1 MDAGQRNLERGR
13 WGMVMRST
21 AFTFA
26 VLACACAGTPDT
38 TPINSR
44 LVTTSNV
51 HIEVE
56 LGIEGDAIALALSGG
71 GARAAS
77 FSLGALQQLRDM
89 RDPSGGRL
97 IDRVALVTAVSG
109 GAITAAYFGQHGADG
124 LDRFR
129 AALLDKDW
137 QSRLHTSFIS
147 PNNWARLIQG
157 GLNGPDRLAEW
168 LDTHVFQGA
177 RMRDLPARPRIVIN
191 ATDLYTGAPFAFAS
205 PWFQAICSKL
215 GEVRVADAVAASM
228 AVPLAFRPIVVESYA
243 EGCAETLPSW
253 VDRAAKD
260 RAAPFL
266 LRETARAFR
275 LYRDPSRMKF
285 VHLADGGIV
294 DNFGLSS
301 LVTLRQ
307 ATETPYGLFS
317 PQDAVRIRRF
327 TFLVINAEMSVSGDW
342 ALTAKGPTGPALA
355 EAALGVAVNAPK
367 RAAADAFSAT
377 FDEWERELID
387 YRCGLSEEEA
397 QRLGARAAW
406 DCSAVD
412 FRIEV
417 IAFSDLPEA
426 QYKKLGAA
434 PTQVSLP
441 PELVDDLIAGGRQA
455 IATNAL
461 VQELTREFTSPA
473 S

>member
-1 MDAGQRNLERGR
+1 
-13 WGMVMRST
+13 
-21 AFTFA
+21 
-26 VLACACAGTPDT
+26 
-38 TPINSR
+38 
-44 LVTTSNV
+44 
-51 HIEVE
+51 
-56 LGIEGDAIALALSGG
+56 
-71 GARAAS
+71 
-77 FSLGALQQLRDM
+77 
-89 RDPSGGRL
+89 
-97 IDRVALVTAVSG
+97 
-109 GAITAAYFGQHGADG
+109 
-124 LDRFR
+124 
-129 AALLDKDW
+129 
-137 QSRLHTSFIS
+137 
-147 PNNWARLIQG
+147 
-157 GLNGPDRLAEW
+157 
-168 LDTHVFQGA
+168 
-177 RMRDLPARPRIVIN
+177 
-191 ATDLYTGAPFAFAS
+191 
-205 PWFQAICSKL
+205 
-215 GEVRVADAVAASM
+215 M

-243 EGCAETLPSW
+243 EGCAESLSSW
-253 VDRAAKD
+253 VDRAAED

-266 LRETARAFR
+266 LRETARAFQ

-301 LVTLRQ
+301 FVTLRQ
-307 ATETPYGLFS
+307 AAETPYGPFS
-317 PQDAVRIRRF
+317 PQDAVKIRRL

-377 FDEWERELID
+377 FAEWERELID

-397 QRLGARAAW
+397 QRLGAGAVW
-406 DCSAVD
+406 DCSAVE

-441 PELVDDLIAGGRQA
+441 PELVDDLIAGGREA

-473 S
+473 L